1 MKLWPLLSILLIA
14 SQTALPG
21 EGVATLRERGE
32 EALASG
38 LWEVAE
44 LRFLECLADPVLAA
58 DEKPQ
63 LAIHLAE
70 SLIRGGKAAEA
81 LTLLDQSFLAKSPEI
96 PFWKG
101 HALAGLGRFAEAAE
115 MFSQVLADPGAPHR
129 AEAGFSQASLLLSLS
144 KPGES
149 LETLEALS
157 KEAAPEVFTKA
168 KLLMVEILLDLGKTA
183 KAREVMPAADL
194 VTPADR
200 PLAAFLEAHLLLAE
214 RRFTEAV
221 PAFQALLGQPQ
232 GQSLGRHHAAV
243 IGMADALLAIG
254 DQDAA
259 SKSLLVF
266 IQEHP
271 DSPMLEAMFKR
282 LQEWLPEVPAAIDP
296 ILEQLA
302 QWITPPE
309 SPARGVI
316 ATSPPDAD
324 SAAVS
329 AWPTIH
335 KPNELLVF
343 SIFTRAIGLHRIA
356 TPQSRAEAFRLM
368 TRLRLEN
375 PDHFLASRALYQT
388 SRWLLDEGKID
399 RAIGILDILRETAK
413 SPILRGQAAFL
424 EARTAYLQG
433 DPALAIQLFDEAAL
447 ALPDSAANTAR
458 LNAGIAR
465 LRSGDLKGVTPIQ
478 QEGGP
483 PDAEL
488 VDDLTL
494 ERALATTPPA
504 EARIA
509 IEDFLTR
516 HPSHPRAAEARLA
529 AAEAALAS
537 LPPDLAF
544 ARSQLEF
551 LEAEKEPGIPLP
563 AARIALARL
572 RIADLAKDSVEAI
585 RLAQTLID
593 AYPTEPAASEA
604 ALTLGRNLF
613 ETKDYN
619 AARLVLEKLATTDT
633 DPGRAQ
639 AAWLLAARS
648 AALVGTLSSKEE
660 ALVLFDNAIAADGP
674 LGSIARLEKADHLIK
689 NMYRFAEATEF
700 LRQWFDAL
708 PKPDPLR
715 LPAGLL
721 LGQALYAQGASSPD
735 SLMKAL
741 EIYEQL
747 LPHAEKHPALVH
759 RLQYL
764 RGLALEQLPH
774 EKDPG
779 RKREGQALNAYYSVL
794 ETTTPPTEWEYFEL
808 CGFKALS
815 LLEKAER
822 WPAAIAV
829 AEKIASFKG
838 PRAEEAANR
847 ADQLQLKHMIW

>member
-1 MKLWPLLSILLIA
+1 MKLWPLLSFLLIA

-21 EGVATLRERGE
+21 ESGATLRERGE
-32 EALASG
+32 DALAGG

-44 LRFLECLADPVLAA
+44 LRFLECLANPGLTA
-58 DEKPQ
+58 DDKPQ
-63 LAIHLAE
+63 VAIHLAE

-81 LTLLDQSFLAKSPEI
+81 LTLLGQSFLAKSPEL
-96 PFWKG
+96 PFWTG
-101 HALAGLGRFAEAAE
+101 HALAGLGRFGEAAE
-115 MFSQVLADPGAPHR
+115 LFSEVVANPEARHR
-129 AEAGFSQASLLLSLS
+129 AEAGFSQASLLLSLA
-144 KPGES
+144 KPEEA
-149 LETLEALS
+149 LETLTALA
-157 KEAAPEVFTKA
+157 KETAPETSTKA
-168 KLLMVEILLDLGKTA
+168 KLLMVEILLDLRRTA
-183 KAREVMPAADL
+183 EAREAMPAAEAL
-194 VTPADR
+194 TPVDR

-214 RRFTEAV
+214 RRFSESV
-221 PAFQALLGQPQ
+221 LAFQALLGQPQ
-232 GQSLGRHHAAV
+232 GQSLGRHHATV
-243 IGMADALLAIG
+243 IGLADALLAIG
-254 DQDAA
+254 DQEAA

-271 DSPMLEAMFKR
+271 DSPLLEAMFKR

-309 SPARGVI
+309 SPALGAI
-316 ATSPPDAD
+316 AGSPPDAE
-324 SAAVS
+324 SAATS

-335 KPNELLVF
+335 KPNDLLAF
-343 SIFTRAIGLHRIA
+343 SMFTRAIGLHRIP
-356 TPQSRAEAFRLM
+356 TPESRAEAFRLM
-368 TRLRLEN
+368 ARLRLEN
-375 PDHFLASRALYQT
+375 PDHFLAPRTLYQT
-388 SRWLLDEGKID
+388 SRWLLEEGKIE
-399 RAIGILDILRETAK
+399 RAIAILEILRDTAK
-413 SPILRGQAAFL
+413 SPVLKGEAAFL

-447 ALPDSAANTAR
+447 TLPDSSAGTAR

-465 LRSGDLKGVTPIQ
+465 LRGGDLKGVTLIQ
-478 QEGGP
+478 QEGRP
-483 PDAEL
+483 ADTAIEA
-488 VDDLTL
+488 DLLL

-504 EARIA
+504 DARIA
-509 IEDFLTR
+509 IEDFLTT
-516 HPSHPRAAEARLA
+516 HPAHARAAEARLA

-537 LPPDLAF
+537 PPPDLAF
-544 ARSQLEF
+544 ARSQLDI
-551 LEAEKEPGIPLP
+551 LEAEKDPITPLP

-585 RLAQTLID
+585 RLARTIIEAHPAD
-593 AYPTEPAASEA
+593 PAASEA

-619 AARLVLEKLATTDT
+619 PARLVLEKLAASDT

-660 ALVLFDNAIAADGP
+660 ALVLFDKAIAADGP

-689 NMYRFAEATEF
+689 NMYRFAEAAEF
-700 LRQWFDAL
+700 LRQWFDTL

-721 LGQALYAQGASSPD
+721 LGQALYAQGATSPG

-741 EIYEQL
+741 EIYDQL

-774 EKDPG
+774 EKDPTK
-779 RKREGQALNAYYSVL
+779 KREGQALNAYYSVL
-794 ETTTPPTEWEYFEL
+794 ETPTPPTEWEYFEL

>member
-14 SQTALPG
+14 SQAVLPG

-32 EALASG
+32 DALASG

-44 LRFLECLADPVLAA
+44 LRFSECLADPGLAA

-63 LAIHLAE
+63 LAINLAE
-70 SLIRGGKAAEA
+70 SLIRGGKAMEA
-81 LTLLDQSFLAKSPEI
+81 LALLDQTFLAQSSEV

-101 HALAGLGRFAEAAE
+101 HALAGMGRFAEAAE
-115 MFSQVLADPGAPHR
+115 MFSQVLLNPEAPYR
-129 AEAGFSQASLLLSLS
+129 AEAGFSQASLLLSLA
-144 KPGES
+144 KPEDALEVLKS
-149 LETLEALS
+149 LGREDN
-157 KEAAPEVFTKA
+157 PEISSRA
-168 KLLMVEILLDLGKTA
+168 KLLTAEILLDLGRTA
-183 KAREVMPAADL
+183 EARETIPAGETLAMG
-194 VTPADR
+194 DR
-200 PLAAFLEAHLLLAE
+200 PLRAFLEAHLMLAE
-214 RRFTEAV
+214 RKFTEAAA
-221 PAFQALLGQPQ
+221 AFQSLLSQPQ
-232 GQSLGRHHAAV
+232 GQSIRRHHAAV
-243 IGMADALLAIG
+243 IGLADALQAVG
-254 DQDAA
+254 NQEAA

-282 LQEWLPEVPAAIDP
+282 LQQWLPEVPAAIDP
-296 ILEQLA
+296 ILEQLG

-309 SPARGVI
+309 SPALGAI

-324 SAAVS
+324 AAATS
-329 AWPTIH
+329 AWPTIR
-335 KPNELLVF
+335 KPNDLLAF
-343 SIFTRAIGLHRIA
+343 SMFTRAIGLHRIA
-356 TPQSRAEAFRLM
+356 TPESRAEAFRLM

-375 PDHFLASRALYQT
+375 PDHFLATRTLFQT
-388 SRWLLDEGKID
+388 ARWLLDEGRID
-399 RAIGILDILRETAK
+399 RAIAVLDILRDTEK
-413 SPILRGQAAFL
+413 SPILRGKAAFL

-433 DPALAIQLFDEAAL
+433 NPELAIQLFDEAAL
-447 ALPDSAANTAR
+447 ALPDSSGSAAH

-465 LRSGDLKGVTPIQ
+465 LRSGDLKGVTLVQ
-478 QEGGP
+478 QDGRP
-483 PDAEL
+483 ADAGLEA
-488 VDDLTL
+488 DLML
-494 ERALATTPPA
+494 ERALATTPPT
-504 EARIA
+504 EARVA
-509 IEDFLTR
+509 IEEFLTR
-516 HPSHPRAAEARLA
+516 HPDHVRAPEARLA

-537 LPPDLAF
+537 SPPNLTF
-544 ARSQLEF
+544 ARSQLDI
-551 LEAEKEPGIPLP
+551 LDAETEPSPISP

-585 RLAQTLID
+585 RLAQSIITD
-593 AYPTEPAASEA
+593 HPAESAASEA

-613 ETKDYN
+613 ETRDYN
-619 AARLVLEKLATTDT
+619 SARLVLEKLAVS
-633 DPGRAQ
+633 DPDSGRAQ

-660 ALVLFDNAIAADGP
+660 ALVLFDKAIASDGP

-689 NMYRFAEATEF
+689 NMYRFAEAAEF

-708 PKPDPLR
+708 PKADALR

-721 LGQALYAQGASSPD
+721 LGQALYAQGATSSD
-735 SLMKAL
+735 SLIQAL
-741 EIYEQL
+741 EIYDQL

-764 RGLALEQLPH
+764 RGLALEQLPN
-774 EKDPG
+774 EKDPA

-794 ETTTPPTEWEYFEL
+794 EATTAPTEWEYFEL

-815 LLEKAER
+815 LLEKAQR

-829 AEKIASFKG
+829 AQKIASFKG

>member
-1 MKLWPLLSILLIA
+1 MKLWPLLSFLLIA

-21 EGVATLRERGE
+21 EGVATLWERGE
-32 EALASG
+32 DALASG

-44 LRFLECLADPVLAA
+44 LRFLECLADPGLTA
-58 DEKPQ
+58 DDKPQ
-63 LAIHLAE
+63 VAIHLAE

-81 LTLLDQSFLAKSPEI
+81 LTLLGQSFLAKSPEL

-101 HALAGLGRFAEAAE
+101 HALAGLGRFGEAAE
-115 MFSQVLADPGAPHR
+115 LFSEVVANPAARHR
-129 AEAGFSQASLLLSLS
+129 AEAGFSQASLLLSLA
-144 KPGES
+144 KPEEA
-149 LETLEALS
+149 LETLAALS
-157 KEAAPEVFTKA
+157 NESAPEISTKA
-168 KLLMVEILLDLGKTA
+168 KLLMVEILLDLRRTA
-183 KAREVMPAADL
+183 EAREAMPAAESL
-194 VTPADR
+194 TPADR

-214 RRFTEAV
+214 QRFSEAV
-221 PAFQALLGQPQ
+221 LAFQGLLGQPQ
-232 GQSLGRHHAAV
+232 GQSLSRHHATV
-243 IGMADALLAIG
+243 IGLADALLASG
-254 DQDAA
+254 DQEAA
-259 SKSLLVF
+259 AKSLLVF

-271 DSPMLEAMFKR
+271 DSPLLEAMFKR

-309 SPARGVI
+309 SPALGAI
-316 ATSPPDAD
+316 AGSPPDAE
-324 SAAVS
+324 SAATS

-335 KPNELLVF
+335 KPNDLLAF
-343 SIFTRAIGLHRIA
+343 SMFTRAIGLHRIA
-356 TPQSRAEAFRLM
+356 TAESRAEAFRLM
-368 TRLRLEN
+368 ARLRLEN
-375 PDHFLASRALYQT
+375 PDHFLAPRTLYQT
-388 SRWLLDEGKID
+388 SRWLLDEGEFE
-399 RAIGILDILRETAK
+399 RAVAILEILRDTAK
-413 SPILRGQAAFL
+413 SPILRGEAAFL

-447 ALPDSAANTAR
+447 TLPDSSAGTAR

-465 LRSGDLKGVTPIQ
+465 LRGGDLKGVTLIQ
-478 QEGGP
+478 QEGRP
-483 PDAEL
+483 ADTKIEA
-488 VDDLTL
+488 DLAL

-504 EARIA
+504 DARIA
-509 IEDFLTR
+509 IEDFLTT
-516 HPSHPRAAEARLA
+516 HPAHARAAEARLA

-537 LPPDLAF
+537 PPPDLAF
-544 ARSQLEF
+544 ARSQLDI
-551 LEAEKEPGIPLP
+551 LEAEKEPIPPLP

-585 RLAQTLID
+585 RLAQTIIEAHPAD
-593 AYPTEPAASEA
+593 PAASEA

-619 AARLVLEKLATTDT
+619 PARLVLEKLAASDT

-660 ALVLFDNAIAADGP
+660 ALVLFDKAIAADGS

-689 NMYRFAEATEF
+689 NMYRFAEAAEF
-700 LRQWFDAL
+700 LREWFDSL

-721 LGQALYAQGASSPD
+721 LGQALYAQGATSPD

-741 EIYEQL
+741 EIYDQL

-764 RGLALEQLPH
+764 RGLALEQLPN
-774 EKDPG
+774 EKDPAK
-779 RKREGQALNAYYSVL
+779 KREGQALNAYYSVL
-794 ETTTPPTEWEYFEL
+794 ETPSPPTEWEYFEL

>member
-1 MKLWPLLSILLIA
+1 MKLWPLLSFFLIA

-44 LRFLECLADPVLAA
+44 LRFLDCLADPGLA
-58 DEKPQ
+58 DEDQPQ
-63 LAIHLAE
+63 MAIHLAE

-81 LTLLDQSFLAKSPEI
+81 LTLLDQSFLAKFPEV

-101 HALAGLGRFAEAAE
+101 HALAGMGRFAEAAE
-115 MFSQVLADPGAPHR
+115 MFSQVLDNPEARHR

-144 KPGES
+144 KPREA
-149 LETLEALS
+149 LETLAALG
-157 KEAAPEVFTKA
+157 KETVPEIFTKA
-168 KLLMVEILLDLGKTA
+168 KLLMVEILLDLHQTA
-183 KAREVMPAADL
+183 EAREAMPAIDL
-194 VTPADR
+194 LVPADR
-200 PLAAFLEAHLLLAE
+200 PMAAFLEAHLLLAE
-214 RRFTEAV
+214 RRLSEAV
-221 PAFQALLGQPQ
+221 AAFQALLGQPQ
-232 GQSLGRHHAAV
+232 GQSLRHHHAAA
-243 IGMADALLAIG
+243 IGLADALLAVG
-254 DQDAA
+254 DQEAA
-259 SKSLLVF
+259 SKSLLDF

-271 DSPMLEAMFKR
+271 DSPMLGAMFKR
-282 LQEWLPEVPAAIDP
+282 LQLWLPELPAAIDP

-309 SPARGVI
+309 SPALGAI
-316 ATSPPDAD
+316 ATSPPDAE
-324 SAAVS
+324 SAATS

-335 KPNELLVF
+335 KPNDLLAF
-343 SIFTRAIGLHRIA
+343 SMFTRAIGLHRIA
-356 TPQSRAEAFRLM
+356 TPEARAEAFRLM
-368 TRLRLEN
+368 ARLRLEN
-375 PDHFLASRALYQT
+375 PDHFLAPRTLYQT
-388 SRWLLDEGKID
+388 SRWLLDAGKID
-399 RAIGILDILRETAK
+399 RAIAILEILRETAK
-413 SPILRGQAAFL
+413 SPILRGEAAFL

-447 ALPDSAANTAR
+447 ALPDSQASTAR

-465 LRSGDLKGVTPIQ
+465 LRSGDLKGVTLIQ
-478 QEGGP
+478 QDGSP
-483 PDAEL
+483 ADAEL
-488 VDDLTL
+488 GADLML
-494 ERALATTPPA
+494 ERALATTPPS
-504 EARIA
+504 EARA
-509 IEDFLTR
+509 AVEEFLAR
-516 HPSHPRAAEARLA
+516 HPEHARAAEARLA
-529 AAEAALAS
+529 AVEAALAS
-537 LPPDLAF
+537 PPPDLAF
-544 ARSQLEF
+544 ARSQLEI
-551 LEAEKEPGIPLP
+551 LEAETETRTPLP

-585 RLAQTLID
+585 RLAQMIVQD
-593 AYPTEPAASEA
+593 HPAEPAASEA

-619 AARLVLEKLATTDT
+619 PARLVLEKLAASDT

-660 ALVLFDNAIAADGP
+660 ALALFDKAIAADGP
-674 LGSIARLEKADHLIK
+674 LGSIGRLEKADHLIK
-689 NMYRFAEATEF
+689 NMYRFAEAAEF
-700 LRQWFDAL
+700 LSQWFDTL

-721 LGQALYAQGASSPD
+721 LGQALYAQGATSPD

-741 EIYEQL
+741 EIYDQL

-774 EKDPG
+774 EKDPS

-794 ETTTPPTEWEYFEL
+794 ETPTPPTEWEYFEL

-815 LLEKAER
+815 LLEKAQR

-829 AEKIASFKG
+829 AGKIASFKG